1 MGRMWFL
8 ADALCGDAC
17 CDENLFKRSFLVTST
32 LAFLTLAEL
41 VKSCFLISRSSL
53 AVGDVTVTFVAF
65 IIEFAP
71 SLRTEPE
78 LFVVKSNCPLWPS
91 RYEPMRG
98 RIGLPE
104 LLRSLFILLAAEIF
118 GMTTVSL
125 L

>member
-1 MGRMWFL
+1 MG
-8 ADALCGDAC
+8 
-17 CDENLFKRSFLVTST
+17 E
-32 LAFLTLAEL
+32 
-41 VKSCFLISRSSL
+41 
-53 AVGDVTVTFVAF
+53 VTVTFVAF

-78 LFVVKSNCPLWPS
+78 LFVVESNYPIWPS

-104 LLRSLFILLAAEIF
+104 LLRSLFILVAAEIF

>member
-8 ADALCGDAC
+8 ADALCGDTC

-32 LAFLTLAEL
+32 LAFLTFAEL

-104 LLRSLFILLAAEIF
+104 LLRSLFILFAAEIF